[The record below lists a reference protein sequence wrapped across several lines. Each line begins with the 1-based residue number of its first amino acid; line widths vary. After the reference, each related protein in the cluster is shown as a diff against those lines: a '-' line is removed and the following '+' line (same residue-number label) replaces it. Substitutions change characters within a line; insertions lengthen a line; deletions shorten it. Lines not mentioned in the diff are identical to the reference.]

1 MPFILSED
9 EALKGLLQG
18 LKVTDEKNGERPVG
32 VWYGQPDPEIRQQS
46 YPYMTVDLIDVSE
59 AVERAHRGAIDL
71 SYAPEGSNL
80 TKKYSGEWPIPINL
94 DYQISTYA
102 RQPRHDRQII
112 SQLLNGPLRMRFATL
127 EIDADNSFRRLDFL
141 GFSKRDTTENGKRL
155 FVNVFNVRISSE
167 LIPGEIYE
175 LNPVTNVDLF
185 LGWTDITF
193 TQDTAD

>member
-1 MPFILSED
+1 MAFILSED

-18 LKVTDEKNGERPVG
+18 LTVIDEKNGHRSVG

-46 YPYMTVDLIDVSE
+46 YPYMTVDLVDVNE

-71 SYAPEGSNL
+71 GYAPEGSDI
-80 TKKYSGEWPIPINL
+80 TKSYSGEWPIPINL
-94 DYQISTYA
+94 DYQITTYS

-112 SQLLNGPLRMRFATL
+112 AQLMNGPLRPRFGVL
-127 EIDADNSFRRLDFL
+127 EIEADKSIRRLDFL

-155 FVNVFNVRISSE
+155 FVNVFNVRVSSE